1 MLGLRPSAK
10 GSGIGAPVGLEL
22 TVPGALTR
30 RVLGACLVVTVV
42 VGLVFVLLLRSLAT
56 QREAVGLSL
65 HSRNVLSSADEVE
78 RLVIDLETGV
88 RGYLLTGEESFLEP
102 WTAARLAIGPEVA
115 NLQRLALVPEQ
126 HARSVRL
133 GEAIDSYIDD
143 YSVPLV
149 EAARRGDPAAGSIA
163 ATADGKQRVDE
174 IRGLSQDLRT
184 AERRLLSS
192 RDADSLSSTKQT
204 LIAASAGLGVSVAVT
219 LLLAAYWTRSI
230 VRPVLRTARMAN
242 RLAGGDLSTRVP
254 ETGVGEIR
262 TLERSFNQMAS
273 SMAELLKEQSA
284 LRQVATLVARG
295 EPPDAVFAAVV
306 EQAATV
312 LDVDAVTLV
321 RREPDGTVM
330 VLATWGMGD
339 ALAAAG
345 ERWSISGSNATSQAF
360 HTGAIAR
367 QENFTGPEGSIG
379 AAAHELGVRLSVA
392 APIVVE
398 GVIWG
403 AMVIATMRPRQS
415 GEIDARLGQFTDLVA
430 TTIANSQAR
439 EDLAASRARLV
450 AASDETRRRIER
462 DLHDGIQQRLV
473 SLALN
478 LRLVEDR
485 VADDQPWLRGKL
497 AEVAGELDAT
507 ITELRELCRGI
518 HPAILSKGGLGSALK
533 ALARRS
539 PVLVDVD
546 LRLGSRP
553 SLTVEAAA
561 YYVVAEALTNA
572 TKHAQASEVRIEA
585 ANRDGLLELLIV
597 DDGMGGADPQTGSG
611 LTGLMDRVDALG
623 GRMEISS
630 PPGQG
635 TRMLVELPVTY
646 ESPPRGPAHSLSGVR
661 DPGPT
666 K

>member
-1 MLGLRPSAK
+1 M
-10 GSGIGAPVGLEL
+10 EL
-22 TVPGALTR
+22 TVPGGLTA
-30 RVLGACLVVTVV
+30 RVLGACVLVTVV
-42 VGLVFVLLLRSLAT
+42 VGLVFVLLLQSLAT
-56 QREAVGLSL
+56 QRHAVELSL

-102 WTAARLAIGPEVA
+102 WTAARQAIGPETA
-115 NLQRLALVPEQ
+115 NLQRLALVPAQ
-126 HARSVRL
+126 HERSL
-133 GEAIDSYIDD
+133 ELTEGIDSYIDD

-149 EAARRGDPAAGSIA
+149 EAARRGDPTAGSIA
-163 ATADGKQRVDE
+163 TTADGKQRVDE
-174 IRGLSQDLRT
+174 IRGLFQGLRT
-184 AERRLLSS
+184 AERRLLSD
-192 RDADSLSSTKQT
+192 RDANSLARTRQT
-204 LIAASAGLGVSVAVT
+204 VIAASAGLGISVAVT
-219 LLLAAYWTRSI
+219 LMLAAYWTRSI

-242 RLAGGDLSTRVP
+242 RLADGDLSARVP
-254 ETGVGEIR
+254 ETGVGEMR

-273 SMAELLKEQSA
+273 SITELLKEQSA

-321 RREPDGTVM
+321 RQEPDGTVM

-339 ALAAAG
+339 ALAPAG
-345 ERWSISGSNATSQAF
+345 ERLSMRGSNATSQAL
-360 HTGAIAR
+360 HTGTIAR
-367 QENFTGPEGSIG
+367 LEYFTGPEGSIG
-379 AAAHELGVRLSVA
+379 TGAHELGVELSVA

-398 GVIWG
+398 GVVWG
-403 AMVIATMRPRQS
+403 ALVMATMLPRQP
-415 GEIDARLGQFTDLVA
+415 GEIDARLAQFTELVA

-450 AASDETRRRIER
+450 AANDETRRRIER

-473 SLALN
+473 SLALT
-478 LRLVEDR
+478 LRLVEDG
-485 VADDQPWLRGKL
+485 VADDQAWLREKL

-518 HPAILSKGGLGSALK
+518 HPAILSQGGLGSALK

-539 PVLVDVD
+539 PVPVDVD
-546 LRLGSRP
+546 LRIGSRP

-572 TKHAQASEVRIEA
+572 TKHAQASKIRIEA
-585 ANRDGLLELLIV
+585 AKRDGLLELLIV
-597 DDGMGGADPQTGSG
+597 DDGVGGADPRTGSG

-623 GRMEISS
+623 GRMNLSS

-635 TRMLVELPVTY
+635 TRVQVELPATR
-646 ESPPRGPAHSLSGVR
+646 E
-661 DPGPT
+661 
-666 K
+666 